1 MKPLIRF
8 RVEARLDIQEAYD
21 WYEERLQGI
30 GDRFLAAVDQCI
42 DRVAANPS
50 GFPTVYADVRRA
62 LLQTF
67 PYSVLYRVEG
77 DFITVLGCFHG
88 RRDPRRSE
96 ERR

>member
-21 WYEERLQGI
+21 WYEEHSQGI

-42 DRVAANPS
+42 ERVAANPR
-50 GFPTVYADVRRA
+50 GFPTVYAEVRRA
-62 LLQTF
+62 LLQRF
-67 PYSVLYRVEG
+67 PYSVLYSIEG
-77 DFITVLGCFHG
+77 EFITVLGCFHG
-88 RRDPRRSE
+88 RRDPRTSE

>member
-21 WYEERLQGI
+21 WYEGRLQGI

-50 GFPTVYADVRRA
+50 GFPTD
-62 LLQTF
+62 
-67 PYSVLYRVEG
+67 
-77 DFITVLGCFHG
+77 DI
-88 RRDPRRSE
+88 
-96 ERR
+96 